1 MNATPQFVY
10 PTFGADIDQHE
21 AVLSIASELA
31 HSALCAS
38 DRQFEIQAFTDSPQC
53 YTRPSITTCTIDPN
67 WDGPH
72 RYHFRFKHAVL
83 LNGLSEYEKAVR
95 LTLTRFSVPLLL
107 PVVICSAVLSELLS
121 ENHHRFPASH
131 LEQTGLLDTNV
142 SQTNAG
148 ETGLI
153 TTDKGVLEHSINM
166 GATTIPTN
174 LIRPAQL
181 PGGTKL

>member
-1 MNATPQFVY
+1 MNATPQFAHL
-10 PTFGADIDQHE
+10 TFGANIYQHK
-21 AVLSIASELA
+21 AVLSITSALA
-31 HSALCAS
+31 HSAPCAS
-38 DRQFEIQAFTDSPQC
+38 DRRFEIQVFTDSPQC
-53 YTRPSITTCTIDPN
+53 YTRPPVTTCTIDPN
-67 WDGPH
+67 WEGPH
-72 RYHFRFKHAVL
+72 PYHLRIKHAAL
-83 LNGLSEYEKAVR
+83 LNALSEYEKAVR

-107 PVVICSAVLSELLS
+107 PVVICSAVLSE
-121 ENHHRFPASH
+121 NHHRFPASH
-131 LEQTGLLDTNV
+131 LEQTGLLETNL

-181 PGGTKL
+181 LGGTKL